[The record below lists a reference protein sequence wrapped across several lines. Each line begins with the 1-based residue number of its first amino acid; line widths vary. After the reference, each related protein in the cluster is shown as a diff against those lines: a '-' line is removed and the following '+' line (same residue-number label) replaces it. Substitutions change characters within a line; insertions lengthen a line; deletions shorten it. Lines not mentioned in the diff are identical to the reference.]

1 MPTEHEQDDEMDAAY
16 RRFGKQLK
24 DKVASKDATGDSK
37 LRARVQELDAQA
49 PQRAELF
56 SKAEATLQRLKDDF
70 QITLQPP
77 KTLSEFVVYILAQR
91 RTKLESGSTVAVAD
105 VYTQLRDAREFSE
118 VSFKA
123 FRKALVQLEQKDA
136 LKLEEREGTLLVHLR
151 QQFMSDD
158 EAALLD
164 LAARK
169 GGTVTAEQAMV
180 AMQWPQVRVRT
191 AFDALLAKKLVV
203 RSASLVEGTRYRV
216 PD

>member
-1 MPTEHEQDDEMDAAY
+1 MPTEHEQDDEMDVAY

-24 DKVASKDATGDSK
+24 DKVASRDATRDSK

-56 SKAEATLQRLKDDF
+56 SKAEETLQRLKDDF
-70 QITLQPP
+70 QITVQPP
-77 KTLSEFVVYILAQR
+77 KTLPEFVIYILAQR
-91 RTKLESGSTVAVAD
+91 RTKVESGSTVAVAD
-105 VYTQLRDAREFSE
+105 VYTQLRDVREFSE

-180 AMQWPQVRVRT
+180 AMQWPQARVRT

-203 RSASLVEGTRYRV
+203 RSASFVEGTRYRV

>member
-1 MPTEHEQDDEMDAAY
+1 MPAEHEQDDEVDAAY
-16 RRFGKQLK
+16 RRFGKRLK
-24 DKVASKDATGDSK
+24 EKTANQDVTKDPT

-56 SKAEATLQRLKDDF
+56 SKAGATLQRLKADF
-70 QITLQPP
+70 QITLQLPT
-77 KTLSEFVVYILAQR
+77 TLPEFVVYLLAQMR
-91 RTKLESGSTVAVAD
+91 GASGPTVAVAD
-105 VYTQLRDAREFSE
+105 VYTQLRDSRNFSD

-123 FRKALVQLEQKDA
+123 FRKALLQLEQKGT
-136 LKLEEREGTLLVHLR
+136 LKLEEQEGTLLVHLLER
-151 QQFMSDD
+151 FMSDD

-180 AMQWPQVRVRT
+180 SMQWPQARVRY
-191 AFDALLAKKLVV
+191 AFEALVAKKLVV
-203 RSASLVEGTRYRV
+203 RSAGFVEGTRYRV

>member
-1 MPTEHEQDDEMDAAY
+1 MPGEHEQDDEMDAAY

-24 DKVASKDATGDSK
+24 DKVANRDATRDPK

-49 PQRAELF
+49 PHRAELF
-56 SKAEATLQRLKDDF
+56 TKAEATLQRLKDDF
-70 QITLQPP
+70 QITVQPP
-77 KTLSEFVVYILAQR
+77 KTLPEFVIYILAQG
-91 RTKLESGSTVAVAD
+91 RTKPDSGSTVAVAD
-105 VYTQLRDAREFSE
+105 VYTQLREVRDFSE

-123 FRKALVQLEQKDA
+123 FRKALAQLEQKDA

-180 AMQWPQVRVRT
+180 AMQWPQARVRT

-203 RSASLVEGTRYRV
+203 RSASFVEGTRYRV

>member
-1 MPTEHEQDDEMDAAY
+1 MPAEHEQDDEMDAAY
-16 RRFGKQLK
+16 RRFSKQLK
-24 DKVASKDATGDSK
+24 DKLEEQQATKNSK
-37 LRARVQELDAQA
+37 LRARIKELDAQV

-70 QITLQPP
+70 QISIQPP
-77 KTLSEFVVYILAQR
+77 TTLAEYVIYLLAQR
-91 RTKLESGSTVAVAD
+91 RPKGELGPTMAAAD
-105 VYTQLRDAREFSE
+105 LYTQLRDARNFSE

-123 FRKALVQLEQKDA
+123 FRKALVQLEQNQS
-136 LKLEEREGTLLVHLR
+136 LKLEEREGTLVVHLR

-180 AMQWPQVRVRT
+180 AMQWSQARVRN
-191 AFDALLAKKLVV
+191 AFDALQAKKLVV
-203 RSASLVEGTRYRV
+203 PSASFVQGTRYRV
-216 PD
+216 SD

>member
-1 MPTEHEQDDEMDAAY
+1 MPGEHEQDDEMDTAY

-24 DKVASKDATGDSK
+24 DKVANIDATKDPK

-49 PQRAELF
+49 PHRAELF
-56 SKAEATLQRLKDDF
+56 TKAEGTLQRLKDDF
-70 QITLQPP
+70 QITVQPP
-77 KTLSEFVVYILAQR
+77 KTLPEFVIYILAQG
-91 RTKLESGSTVAVAD
+91 RTKPESGSTVAVAD
-105 VYTQLRDAREFSE
+105 VYTQLREVRDFSE

-169 GGTVTAEQAMV
+169 GGTVTVEQAMV
-180 AMQWPQVRVRT
+180 AMQWPQARVRT

-203 RSASLVEGTRYRV
+203 RSASFVEGTRYRV